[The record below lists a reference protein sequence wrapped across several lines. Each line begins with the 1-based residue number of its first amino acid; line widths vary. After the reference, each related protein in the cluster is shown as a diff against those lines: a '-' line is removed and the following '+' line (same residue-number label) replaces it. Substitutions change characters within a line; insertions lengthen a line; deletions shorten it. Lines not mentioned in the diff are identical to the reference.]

1 MPDRSHD
8 DTLELL
14 GSLELE
20 RPEDRDCAVDIIRR
34 ARGLREQLRLEQ
46 EESERRGSY
55 SASVHDRMREAGLYR
70 ITAPRAY
77 GGLQLPLP
85 VLTKVIIEVAQGD
98 PGSGWCYALAAG
110 HQITMA
116 SYWPA
121 SVQAEVFG
129 EKGEFLAP
137 HNFAWGGSA
146 ERVAGGWLI
155 DGTFPYGSGVPYA
168 THFMLTITAR
178 DGEGDRRLTVV
189 LDRSE
194 FEVLDDWSGAFGM
207 KASGSNGV
215 RISQVTVPEE
225 RALTDVFDD
234 PALLRTPGSLEHDEP
249 GYFGR
254 TTAYHPA
261 GLAAVAVG
269 TGRAALDEFERLITA
284 SASKNAPGRRKIDD
298 PVYREVLG
306 TALAGIDAAEA
317 LALSAAGAY
326 VRAGRRA
333 AAHGEPLTV
342 ADEVRL
348 ATLSRSACML
358 AAAAVD
364 ELFLHAGTL
373 NVNDGTRMQ
382 RYFRDI
388 SMLRTH
394 GRQLPRS
401 SAIQLATVVLGQ
413 VSAG

>member
-1 MPDRSHD
+1 MGDRTERD
-8 DTLELL
+8 AIELL
-14 GSLELE
+14 GGLELE
-20 RPEDRDCAVDIIRR
+20 HADDRPIALEVIRGAR
-34 ARGLREQLRLEQ
+34 ALRGQLRDEQ
-46 EESERRGSY
+46 AESERRGTY
-55 SASVHDRMREAGLYR
+55 SVAVHERMREAGLYR

-85 VLTKVIIEVAQGD
+85 VLTKTIIEVAQGD

-116 SYWPA
+116 SYWPEP
-121 SVQAEVFG
+121 VQAAAFG
-129 EKGEFLAP
+129 EHGEFLAP

-155 DGTFPYGSGVPYA
+155 DGTFPFGSGAPYS
-168 THFMLTITAR
+168 THFLLTITAR
-178 DGEGDRRLTVV
+178 DGDRMRPLTVV
-189 LDRSE
+189 LERAE
-194 FEVLDDWSGAFGM
+194 YEVLDDWSGAFGM

-215 RISQVTVPEE
+215 RVPALIVPDA
-225 RALTDVFDD
+225 RAVVDGFDD
-234 PALLRTPGSLEHDEP
+234 PHALRTPGSLLHDEP

-269 TGRAALDEFERLITA
+269 TGRAALDEFERIIA
-284 SASKNAPGRRKIDD
+284 GSASKNAPGLRKIDD
-298 PVYREVLG
+298 PVYREVYG
-306 TALAGIDAAEA
+306 TALAAVDAAEA
-317 LALSAAGAY
+317 LALAAAGAY
-326 VRAGRRA
+326 VRAGHRA
-333 AAHGEPLTV
+333 AAHAEALSV

-348 ATLSRSACML
+348 ANVSRTAGRL
-358 AAAAVD
+358 VAEAVD

-373 NVNDGTRMQ
+373 TVSDGSRMQ

-401 SAIQLATVVLGQ
+401 SAVQLAGAVLDQ
-413 VSAG
+413 EPSS